1 MSQKTFDYKPHVD
14 GLRAVAV
21 LLVVLYH
28 VGVPGPRGGFVG
40 VDVFFVIS
48 GYLITSLLFL
58 EAQQGRVSLAAFYAR
73 RVRRLFP
80 AMLVVVAAICCWARF
95 FAADLLEQTGLAR
108 SAARRRSISRTSTWA
123 PRATTGTSTISSR
136 CCIRGRSQSRSS
148 STRVAVPDH
157 WAAEAGIRQNLRR
170 DLLALL
176 VALSGVSFVLS
187 LWGRA
192 PDAAFTMPFRAWQFG
207 VGGSSRSC
215 CGPRCWADGARRR
228 VVDCRLAAIIV
239 GGVTLRDRF
248 PG

>member
-80 AMLVVVAAICCWARF
+80 AMLVVVAATVGKGTAGTHPR
-95 FAADLLEQTGLAR
+95 Q
-108 SAARRRSISRTSTWA
+108 RSISRTSTSGA
-123 PRATTGTSTISSR
+123 TPATTSGLRRHSSR
-136 CCIRGRSQSRSS
+136 CCIPGRSQSRSS
-148 STRVAVPDH
+148 ST
-157 WAAEAGIRQNLRR
+157 
-170 DLLALL
+170 
-176 VALSGVSFVLS
+176 SC
-187 LWGRA
+187 GR
-192 PDAAFTMPFRAWQFG
+192 
-207 VGGSSRSC
+207 S
-215 CGPRCWADGARRR
+215 
-228 VVDCRLAAIIV
+228 
-239 GGVTLRDRF
+239 
-248 PG
+248 

>member
-80 AMLVVVAAICCWARF
+80 AMLVVVAA
-95 FAADLLEQTGLAR
+95 TN
-108 SAARRRSISRTSTWA
+108 RRRSISRTSTSGA
-123 PRATTGTSTISSR
+123 TPATTSGLRRHSSR
-136 CCIRGRSQSRSS
+136 CCIPGRSQSRSS
-148 STRVAVPDH
+148 ST
-157 WAAEAGIRQNLRR
+157 
-170 DLLALL
+170 
-176 VALSGVSFVLS
+176 SC
-187 LWGRA
+187 GR
-192 PDAAFTMPFRAWQFG
+192 
-207 VGGSSRSC
+207 S
-215 CGPRCWADGARRR
+215 
-228 VVDCRLAAIIV
+228 
-239 GGVTLRDRF
+239 
-248 PG
+248 